1 MKASG
6 MRSMIFAG
14 AVVLALSAAVAQAP
28 TVAAPAAGPAPVR
41 ILKSSGVWIE
51 GPGATV
57 IYGGTYAD
65 CAGRCVADTGCQ
77 MLEYYR
83 PEKKCN
89 LYREMRPR
97 LKGGSSDVGIK
108 Q

>member
-1 MKASG
+1 MRPMVFASA
-6 MRSMIFAG
+6 IAF
-14 AVVLALSAAVAQAP
+14 ALSLTLAHAQ
-28 TVAAPAAGPAPVR
+28 TVAPPAAGSAPVR
-41 ILKSSGVWIE
+41 IVKLSGVWIE

-57 IYGGTYAD
+57 TYGISYAD
-65 CAGRCVADTGCQ
+65 CAGRCVGDTGCK

-89 LYREMRPR
+89 LYRELRPR

>member
-1 MKASG
+1 
-6 MRSMIFAG
+6 MRLMVFIG
-14 AVVLALSAAVAQAP
+14 AVTLALSAAVVHGQ
-28 TVAAPAAGPAPVR
+28 TVAPPAAGPAPVR
-41 ILKSSGVWIE
+41 IVKFSGVWIE
-51 GPGATV
+51 GPGAVVT
-57 IYGGTYAD
+57 YGGAYAD
-65 CAGRCVADTGCQ
+65 CAARCVADTGCQ